1 MKKTVQRVFALLLAV
16 SMLGTVTVT
25 AAAGTTN
32 QTETGKTAV
41 FTSTADLIEQT
52 RQRLYEEG
60 KVVQSTSVDQDLADT
75 VEERTG
81 YPYEMVRST
90 LANAFYENR
99 HGAEGSIDV
108 AYLNLT
114 KDQMKKVMGDMLR
127 YSNLASAVELKYN
140 ASNGVVSSIDYTMR
154 ESFANGLEEI
164 DNNFTNDWHAQR
176 VEEKLQEAGISIFT
190 DWGNF
195 NWMSMLGDSGN
206 DASSA
211 YAVAY
216 AEEDG
221 EVPEASD
228 SDTCE
233 HDNWDAGK
241 VTKEPTCTEPGEKI
255 YTCQT
260 EGCVATKTEVI
271 PAGHTWDE
279 GVVTT
284 EPTCGTAGKKTYTCT
299 VCEETKTEEISATG
313 AHKYSV
319 VVDDE
324 QGTPD
329 WMTQDLYYTYDYS
342 SDLGYNPE
350 TGEFDNLMKTAGEP
364 FVIVDADGN
373 ITMDTPEHMWTMAE
387 LGMKFYNADGS
398 LKDGYTQMPTLAI
411 TYDYESTDS
420 NKLNR
425 FGIAPARMT
434 TIYICAQ
441 MTLYCSECGDVHS
454 IRWSGPGDKSIVTES
469 YTCDSGADYGSTFYY
484 ATCEVN
490 GVTYSTKGDSERN
503 GTKYMLQNDWA
514 AMCAFNKEF
523 PEYFGVPT
531 SFWTSKD
538 SDSSPMESIKWLCN
552 MNEELFVPDYAL
564 QYMAA
569 MLNQAF
575 MSYVMNYGTMADA
588 MLQDALACV
597 EPSMTDIQ
605 IYLIMHDWLAKYAT
619 FDMQSLVDMTSS
631 GDNSGIEPIGMTVFG
646 TLLSGQDQLEDKN
659 GGICLG
665 YAATY
670 TWLIQSIFKEYG
682 RHGFES
688 YDDFRG
694 NDVVDFV
701 QIKYL
706 TNVAES
712 SVASGGSGFGDGD
725 SMFNSVHYFN
735 AVKLIA
741 DGGNKNEA
749 EEDTWY
755 YVDACYDDISTE
767 TTSQMRVETLGNISH
782 GNFMLAPETMED
794 QYEGNFQY
802 IDSLYDGAS
811 WVRLPYFDKDGKFV
825 DYYYQDE
832 QGNKLNPLEA
842 EAYKNNNG
850 GQVFYYYER
859 QVNPEEQVSN
869 DTTYETAWFSQA
881 SGEIVYDKA
890 SGAFYYVETT
900 GGTYTSMKD
909 IMDGDNSDL
918 MDSMSASDM
927 ASFRNDPAYADKLRA
942 RPVGATDK
950 PSESSDESSSM
961 GGFNQNED
969 EESIVI
975 FHFGFGTYGEAAQK
989 SADEHSG
996 NMGYGQEEEE
1006 YTDEDYGPFRAQVE
1020 EGKAYQQMYPDLIH
1034 GVAVNDGVV
1043 YFNMGNKIFAY
1054 SLTKNGGTYKILN
1067 SSGEKV
1073 FPKGDI
1079 TQLKEYTDVTYYT
1092 DGRPFTGMSFTTDVS
1107 ERQEGTDKFSLRYHP
1122 IASISLRNEIQW
1134 KEEEDATGETVQK
1147 YRDLTPTLYVSIG
1160 TNFSNSYKG
1169 ESGEAYTEEAVNYNP
1184 EYVRFMDDDDDDN
1197 ENTNTEFMWC
1207 ANVVDK
1213 MVMKTILSDKT
1224 MQEVTVDSWCEKAGF
1239 TEKRSEIYGL
1249 SDGTTKT
1256 ELESDPAQYHTYEVH
1271 PIDKTLVCTQCL
1283 KPHDATIEQPNTDE
1297 DGNVTEYVD
1306 THLHTDCEPTFTW
1319 SREAYKDED
1328 GLTQYRDVCVA
1339 TTSCE
1344 EEYCNRNNPET
1355 NQYPCTVENGVAT
1368 VEIDDVTY
1376 TNTKA
1381 MLGDVNGDGKVSIS
1395 DVAKLL
1401 RYVKDDTSVEI
1412 DLSAA
1417 DVNGDGKVS
1426 ISDVA
1431 KLLRYVKD
1439 PENVILG

>member
-1 MKKTVQRVFALLLAV
+1 M
-16 SMLGTVTVT
+16 
-25 AAAGTTN
+25 
-32 QTETGKTAV
+32 
-41 FTSTADLIEQT
+41 
-52 RQRLYEEG
+52 
-60 KVVQSTSVDQDLADT
+60 DQDLADT

-114 KDQMKKVMGDMLR
+114 KDQMKQVMGDVLR

-140 ASNGVVSSIDYTMR
+140 ASNGVVTSIDYTMR
-154 ESFANGLEEI
+154 ESFANGLDDI

-176 VEEKLQEAGISIFT
+176 VEEKLQEAGISVFT

-324 QGTPD
+324 QGTPY

-364 FVIVDADGN
+364 FVIVDDSGIVAV
-373 ITMDTPEHMWTMAE
+373 DTPEHTWTMAE
-387 LGMKFYNADGS
+387 LGAQFYNADGS

-425 FGIAPARMT
+425 FGVAPARMT

-441 MTLYCSECGDVHS
+441 MTLACSKCGDIHS
-454 IRWSGPGDKSIVTES
+454 IKLSGPDDQSIKTES
-469 YTCDSGADYGSTFYY
+469 YTCDSGPDYGSTFYY

-490 GVTYSTKGDSERN
+490 GVTYSTKGISERN

-538 SDSSPMESIKWLCN
+538 SDTSPMESIKWLCN

-588 MLQDALACV
+588 MLEDALACV

-682 RHGFES
+682 RHGFTS
-688 YDDFRG
+688 YEDFRG

-741 DGGNKNEA
+741 DKENKNEA
-749 EEDTWY
+749 
-755 YVDACYDDISTE
+755 
-767 TTSQMRVETLGNISH
+767 
-782 GNFMLAPETMED
+782 
-794 QYEGNFQY
+794 
-802 IDSLYDGAS
+802 
-811 WVRLPYFDKDGKFV
+811 
-825 DYYYQDE
+825 
-832 QGNKLNPLEA
+832 
-842 EAYKNNNG
+842 
-850 GQVFYYYER
+850 
-859 QVNPEEQVSN
+859 
-869 DTTYETAWFSQA
+869 
-881 SGEIVYDKA
+881 
-890 SGAFYYVETT
+890 
-900 GGTYTSMKD
+900 
-909 IMDGDNSDL
+909 
-918 MDSMSASDM
+918 
-927 ASFRNDPAYADKLRA
+927 
-942 RPVGATDK
+942 
-950 PSESSDESSSM
+950 
-961 GGFNQNED
+961 
-969 EESIVI
+969 
-975 FHFGFGTYGEAAQK
+975 
-989 SADEHSG
+989 
-996 NMGYGQEEEE
+996 
-1006 YTDEDYGPFRAQVE
+1006 
-1020 EGKAYQQMYPDLIH
+1020 
-1034 GVAVNDGVV
+1034 
-1043 YFNMGNKIFAY
+1043 
-1054 SLTKNGGTYKILN
+1054 
-1067 SSGEKV
+1067 
-1073 FPKGDI
+1073 
-1079 TQLKEYTDVTYYT
+1079 
-1092 DGRPFTGMSFTTDVS
+1092 
-1107 ERQEGTDKFSLRYHP
+1107 
-1122 IASISLRNEIQW
+1122 
-1134 KEEEDATGETVQK
+1134 
-1147 YRDLTPTLYVSIG
+1147 
-1160 TNFSNSYKG
+1160 
-1169 ESGEAYTEEAVNYNP
+1169 
-1184 EYVRFMDDDDDDN
+1184 
-1197 ENTNTEFMWC
+1197 
-1207 ANVVDK
+1207 
-1213 MVMKTILSDKT
+1213 
-1224 MQEVTVDSWCEKAGF
+1224 
-1239 TEKRSEIYGL
+1239 
-1249 SDGTTKT
+1249 
-1256 ELESDPAQYHTYEVH
+1256 
-1271 PIDKTLVCTQCL
+1271 
-1283 KPHDATIEQPNTDE
+1283 
-1297 DGNVTEYVD
+1297 
-1306 THLHTDCEPTFTW
+1306 
-1319 SREAYKDED
+1319 
-1328 GLTQYRDVCVA
+1328 
-1339 TTSCE
+1339 
-1344 EEYCNRNNPET
+1344 
-1355 NQYPCTVENGVAT
+1355 
-1368 VEIDDVTY
+1368 
-1376 TNTKA
+1376 
-1381 MLGDVNGDGKVSIS
+1381 
-1395 DVAKLL
+1395 
-1401 RYVKDDTSVEI
+1401 
-1412 DLSAA
+1412 
-1417 DVNGDGKVS
+1417 
-1426 ISDVA
+1426 
-1431 KLLRYVKD
+1431 
-1439 PENVILG
+1439 